1 MPAIVVTIVR
11 VLLGLIF
18 FVFGLNGFLNFIE
31 VPPMPENIQAF
42 MNGVMVAHYF
52 MPLVK
57 GTEVVCGFLF
67 LINKK
72 VALALVVIAPVC
84 IQIFLFHAFL
94 TPGIGNLIMPI
105 LILTLGI
112 LLAWDRRAQF
122 EPILFGR

>member
-42 MNGVMVAHYF
+42 MNGVMVAPYF

-105 LILTLGI
+105 LILTLGT